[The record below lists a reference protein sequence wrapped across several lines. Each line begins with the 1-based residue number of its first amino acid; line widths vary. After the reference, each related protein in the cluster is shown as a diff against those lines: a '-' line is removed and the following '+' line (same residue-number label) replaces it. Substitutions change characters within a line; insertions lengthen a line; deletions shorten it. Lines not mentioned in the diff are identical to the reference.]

1 MTVDTRNN
9 QLNSILK
16 QCGLD
21 AVLEKIHLIIVDEN
35 HKSVEER
42 ETSLFQ
48 RQQIKCD
55 GHCGHCCR

>member
-1 MTVDTRNN
+1 MTIDTRNN

-48 RQQIKCD
+48 RQQIKC
-55 GHCGHCCR
+55 HGHCCR